1 MLDDTAAQVILAIG
15 SGDSIRR
22 VAHHPH
28 TPYEAVRQAVNRL
41 EDIGYVTY
49 DDGLSVVF
57 LDEVDQFE
65 EPSVTTTAEYR

>member
-1 MLDDTAAQVILAIG
+1 VK
-15 SGDSIRR
+15 
-22 VAHHPH
+22 
-28 TPYEAVRQAVNRL
+28 QAVNRL
-41 EDIGYVTY
+41 EDVGYITY

>member
-1 MLDDTAAQVILAIG
+1 MTTA
-15 SGDSIRR
+15 SPSSSS
-22 VAHHPH
+22 
-28 TPYEAVRQAVNRL
+28 TKS
-41 EDIGYVTY
+41 TSY